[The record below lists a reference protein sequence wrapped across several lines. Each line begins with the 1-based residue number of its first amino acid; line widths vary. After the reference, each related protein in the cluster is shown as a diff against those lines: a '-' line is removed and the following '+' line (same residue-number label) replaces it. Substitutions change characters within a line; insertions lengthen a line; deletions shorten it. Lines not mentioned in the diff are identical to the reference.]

1 MTLDLSTILAIV
13 AGVIALIASM
23 FTRSANQGRKL
34 AEKERDDAQAEAMSA
49 NQRVESASAIA
60 EINREKEKKDD
71 EIIHSPV
78 DRTRP
83 FGVWD
88 NSDSD
93 SNTDM

>member
-1 MTLDLSTILAIV
+1 MTFDLSTILAIV
-13 AGVIALIASM
+13 AGVIAFIASM
-23 FTRSANQGRKL
+23 FTRNANQGRKL
-34 AEKERDDAQAEAMSA
+34 AEKERDDAQAEVMSA

-88 NSDSD
+88 DDKNSDS
-93 SNTDM
+93 

>member
-1 MTLDLSTILAIV
+1 MTLDLSTILAVVMGVV
-13 AGVIALIASM
+13 AFIASM
-23 FTRSANQGRKL
+23 MVRSAHGERDE
-34 AEKERDDAQAEAMSA
+34 ARKERDDAQAEAMSA

-88 NSDSD
+88 DDKNSDS
-93 SNTDM
+93 

>member
-13 AGVIALIASM
+13 AGIIAFIASM

-49 NQRVESASAIA
+49 NQRVGSASAIA

-88 NSDSD
+88 DDKNSDS
-93 SNTDM
+93 

>member
-13 AGVIALIASM
+13 AGIIAFIASM

-34 AEKERDDAQAEAMSA
+34 AEKERDDAQAEVMSA

-60 EINREKEKKDD
+60 EINRQKEKKDD

-88 NSDSD
+88 DDKNSD
-93 SNTDM
+93 N

>member
-1 MTLDLSTILAIV
+1 MPDLSVILGGIV
-13 AGVIALIASM
+13 GVVLLIGSLLFKNERQA
-23 FTRSANQGRKL
+23 RKT

-78 DRTRP
+78 DRIRP

-88 NSDSD
+88 DD
-93 SNTDM
+93 KNTDS